1 MITTVTVTT
10 IILIMVITVHLQVL
24 QKYNSWISFTTST
37 TPVSAAAAAVAI
49 WNNNINNNCHNINSH
64 NNNNNNT
71 DGSSI
76 LPRRIT
82 KKMNFCHKI
91 TLPGQQPVIRW
102 WTSVLFVGCVGLI
115 LLLITCQFISQK
127 RKNRNYWYKSRATHG
142 KQEGEMMH
150 KLHVLCQCPM
160 EYDIH

>member
-37 TPVSAAAAAVAI
+37 TPVSAAAAVAI

-76 LPRRIT
+76 SPHRIT